1 MSFHRNTAEPKSC
14 RTEAHGLIR
23 QLIDR
28 IVVRPGAPG
37 TEPDVELYGMLA
49 PVLANASENGGPQP
63 DDRLISMV
71 AEEGLEPPTRGL

>member
-1 MSFHRNTAEPKSC
+1 MIHGPCRGLQLAALCAISPPVHPRNRLANHVA
-14 RTEAHGLIR
+14 RYI
-23 QLIDR
+23 
-28 IVVRPGAPG
+28 
-37 TEPDVELYGMLA
+37 ELYGMLA